1 MGKLTKRMNVMYKN
15 INLKEQFSIENAI
28 NNLKNLSKVKFIESI
43 DISINLGID
52 PKKTEQ
58 NIRGNVC
65 LPHGTGKNIKF
76 AIFASGQEAINVKKL
91 GIKLVGME
99 DLSTKITNG
108 EKNFNVVI
116 STPEAMSIVS
126 KLGPILGPKGLMPNP
141 KLGTITNNITETIKK
156 IQNGQINFRND
167 KSGIIHVSIGK
178 INFANNKIKENLQI
192 LLKTLKKF
200 KPLKLKGNYIKKIYI
215 SSTMGIS
222 IEITKDCV
230 NLIN

>member
-1 MGKLTKRMNVMYKN
+1 MVKLTKRMNMIYKN
-15 INLKEQFSIENAI
+15 IDLKKQFSIENAI
-28 NNLKNLSKVKFIESI
+28 DQLKNLSKVKFIESV

-65 LPHGTGKNIKF
+65 LPHGTGKKIKF
-76 AIFASGQEAINVKKL
+76 AIFTSGKEIAEIKKL

-99 DLSTKITNG
+99 DLAIKITNG
-108 EKNFNVVI
+108 EKDFNVVI
-116 STPEAMSIVS
+116 AKPEAMDIVS

-141 KLGTITNNITETIKK
+141 KLGTITNNITKTIKK
-156 IQNGQINFRND
+156 IKNGQINFRND
-167 KSGIIHVSIGK
+167 KNGIIHASIGK
-178 INFANNKIKENLQI
+178 INFTNYKIKENLHI
-192 LLKTLKKF
+192 LLKTLKKY
-200 KPLKLKGNYIKKIYI
+200 KPLKLKGNYIKNIYI

-222 IEITKDCV
+222 IKITKDCT